1 MIVSGMIEAIGED
14 CRTHM
19 HQQPNIARCHV
30 ETAREFPITGWVE
43 RWYFRQRE
51 VSNSDYLVEGS
62 DAFGR
67 TISRPTAADPDAAL
81 AEIVAYARSH
91 SEPAKLSTAPP

>member
-1 MIVSGMIEAIGED
+1 MD
-14 CRTHM
+14 RRT
-19 HQQPNIARCHV
+19 NINQKPI
-30 ETAREFPITGWVE
+30 TARSHEEMVREYPITGLVE
-43 RWYFRQRE
+43 GWYFRQRE
-51 VSNSDYLVEGS
+51 VSNGYYLVEGS

-91 SEPAKLSTAPP
+91 SEPAKLSTPPPD